1 MELLDRMPGVFSE
14 RGRLYTLSA
23 CPGRRIYGERLA
35 SDNGKEYREWSP
47 RRSKLSAYINNGGR
61 EFPFSENGRVLYLGA
76 SSGTTASHLA
86 DICRRGSLVCVEISA
101 RMFRDLVGVCETR
114 PNMMPVLGDATR
126 PEDYMF
132 VSGGIDVVYQ
142 DVAQKHQAEIAA
154 DNMDAFGAEFGMI
167 AVKSRSEDVTAS
179 PARIFRQAEEV
190 LRGRGFKIL
199 DSRDLGPYE
208 MDHAMIVFGAE
219 R

>member
-14 RGRLYTLSA
+14 GGRLYTLSA

-35 SDNGKEYREWSP
+35 TVEGIEYREWSP
-47 RRSKLSAYINNGGR
+47 RRSKLSAYITNGGR
-61 EFPFSENGRVLYLGA
+61 EFPFSENSRVLYLGA

-132 VSGGIDVVYQ
+132 ASGGIDVVYQ
-142 DVAQKHQAEIAA
+142 DVAQKYQAEIAA
-154 DNMDAFGAEFGMI
+154 DNMEAFGAEFGMM

-179 PARIFRQAEEV
+179 PARIFRQAGEV
-190 LRGRGFKIL
+190 LKGRGFKIL
-199 DSRDLGPYE
+199 DSRNLEPYE
-208 MDHAMIVFGAE
+208 TDHAMIVFGAG

>member
-14 RGRLYTLSA
+14 RGRLYTMSA

-35 SDNGKEYREWSP
+35 TVEGIEYREWSP

>member
-14 RGRLYTLSA
+14 RGRLYTMSA

-35 SDNGKEYREWSP
+35 TVEGMEYREWSP

-61 EFPFSENGRVLYLGA
+61 EFPFSESSRVLYLGA

-154 DNMDAFGAEFGMI
+154 DNMDAFGAEFGMM

>member
-1 MELLDRMPGVFSE
+1 MELLNRMPGVFSE
-14 RGRLYTLSA
+14 RGRLYTVSA

-35 SDNGKEYREWSP
+35 TVEGIEYREWSP
-47 RRSKLSAYINNGGR
+47 KRSKLSAYISNGGR
-61 EFPFSENGRVLYLGA
+61 EFPFSENSRVLYLGA

-154 DNMDAFGAEFGMI
+154 DNMDAFGAEFGMM

-190 LRGRGFKIL
+190 LRDRGFKIL
-199 DSRDLGPYE
+199 DSRDLEPYE
-208 MDHAMIVFGAE
+208 IDHAMIVFGAG